1 MVTEVNIQTERVDD
15 IPLLIGQQV
24 AMGLPTLIDEV
35 IEGHGNRGG
44 LSIGWTIV
52 GWLSFIL
59 SEADHRMSYVEPW
72 AAQRLQTLQTLMPGP
87 GGAPVTAQDFDD
99 DRLGDVL
106 RYLSDDGQW
115 ESLEQRLGAQLV
127 SVYTLPVKRV
137 HLDSTTAT
145 LYHAVEGSTLF
156 AYGHSKDHRPD
167 LPQVKV
173 MLGALDPLG
182 LPLTT
187 LVVPGN
193 RADDGLYWPAI
204 QQVRAVVPQSGLLY
218 IADSKMEALGVRAR
232 LAGQGDYYLVPLSQ
246 KGDQAHPEGSRLA
259 TLLQPVWSQA
269 QALVSVYAPDSE
281 DPAVIA
287 QGYETT
293 QAQAMEV
300 EGQLI
305 HWQERVL
312 VVYSPTLAA
321 QGEQG
326 LQQRLQRAEAKLR
339 SLTPAPGR
347 GKRPATD
354 LVQLQ
359 QAAETIVTQH
369 RVGGLFSLTYHEQ
382 RSQRRIRG
390 YGQRPPRSVE
400 QVRYQLEVVRNEDA
414 IALLSRQMGWRL
426 YVTNAPPDQLPLT
439 EAVLAYRTASSIE
452 RNFARLKGRPLGL
465 RPFYVQRED
474 HVKGMVRLLSL
485 ALRILTLMEFVVRRT
500 LQDQPEPLSGLYPGN
515 PKQSTLR
522 PTTERLLAAFKEV
535 TLTLIH
541 LSGQRI
547 SHLTPLTPLQQRVLS
562 LLGLSAALY
571 VDLAERAPNL
581 S

>member
-1 MVTEVNIQTERVDD
+1 MATEVNIQTERVDD
-15 IPLLIGQQV
+15 IPLLIGQQA
-24 AMGLPTLIDEV
+24 AMGLPMLIDEV

-44 LSIGWTIV
+44 LSVGWTIA

-59 SEADHRMSYVEPW
+59 SESDHRMSYVEPW
-72 AAQRLQTLQTLMPGP
+72 AAKRLQTLQALIPQ
-87 GGAPVTAQDFDD
+87 PVTAQDFDD

-106 RYLSDDGQW
+106 RYLSDDGAW
-115 ESLEQRLGAQLV
+115 ETLEQRLGAQLV
-127 SVYTLPVKRV
+127 SVYALPVERV

-145 LYHAVEGSTLF
+145 LYHEAEGSALF

-173 MLGALDPLG
+173 MLGSLDPLG

-204 QQVRAVVPQSGLLY
+204 QQVRALLPQSGLLY
-218 IADSKMEALGVRAR
+218 IADSKMETLAVRAR
-232 LAGQGDYYLVPLSQ
+232 LARQGDYYLVPLSR
-246 KGDQAHPEGSRLA
+246 KGEQADWLERL
-259 TLLQPVWSQA
+259 LHPVWAQE
-269 QALVSVYAPDSE
+269 QALVSVYAPDAPQPE
-281 DPAVIA
+281 VIA
-287 QGYETT
+287 QGYEVTHRQET
-293 QAQAMEV
+293 QV
-300 EGQLI
+300 DGQVI
-305 HWQERVL
+305 DWQERVL

-321 QGEQG
+321 QGERG

-339 SLTPAPGR
+339 SLTPTAGR

-354 LVQLQ
+354 LARLQ
-359 QAAETIVTQH
+359 QAAETIVRQQ
-369 RVGGLFSLTYHEQ
+369 RVGGLFTLTYHEQ
-382 RSQRRIRG
+382 RSQRTLRA
-390 YGQRPPRSVE
+390 YGNRPVRTE
-400 QVRYQLEVVRNEDA
+400 ERVRYQLEVVRNEEA
-414 IALLSRQMGWRL
+414 IAALSRQLGWRL
-426 YVTNAPPDQLPLT
+426 FVTNAPADPLPLA
-439 EAVLAYRTASSIE
+439 EAVLAYRTGSSIE

-500 LQDQPEPLSGLYPGN
+500 LHEQPEPLAGLYPGN
-515 PKQSTLR
+515 PKQSTQR

-547 SHLTPLTPLQQRVLS
+547 SHLTPLSPLQQRILH
-562 LLGLSAALY
+562 LLGLSPTLYADWALPP
-571 VDLAERAPNL
+571 PNL